1 MSENTQKN
9 PWTLPLL
16 LLGLIAMALI
26 IITTVPQFREKVQAN
41 FQTSE
46 KRVILAKATADFNGK
61 GLNLT
66 VIKVKWKD
74 QIIIEIFPYN
84 NLKEENS
91 MFDRIVLSNSQ
102 DAYFSFQNNST
113 NLAIAD
119 VDNDGLLEILVPTYD
134 IEQNA
139 RLNTFKLRDDERG
152 FERMGINEL

>member
-1 MSENTQKN
+1 M
-9 PWTLPLL
+9 
-16 LLGLIAMALI
+16 
-26 IITTVPQFREKVQAN
+26 
-41 FQTSE
+41 
-46 KRVILAKATADFNGK
+46 
-61 GLNLT
+61 
-66 VIKVKWKD
+66 IKVKWKD